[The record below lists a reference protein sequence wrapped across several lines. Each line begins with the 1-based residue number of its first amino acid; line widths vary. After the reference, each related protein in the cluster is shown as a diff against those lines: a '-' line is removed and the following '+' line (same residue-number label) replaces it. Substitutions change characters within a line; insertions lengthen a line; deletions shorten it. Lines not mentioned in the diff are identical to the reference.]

1 MTRLSVSIGRKD
13 YVRPGDL
20 VGAIAG
26 ESGIPGSS
34 IGSIDI
40 FDSHTFVDVPT
51 DVANRVVAS
60 MDGNNIKGRR
70 VTVELAR

>member
-1 MTRLSVSIGRKD
+1 MTRLSVSIGRRD

-40 FDSHTFVDVPT
+40 FDKHTFVDVPN
-51 DVANRVVAS
+51 DVAGRVIQA
-60 MDGNNIKGRR
+60 MDGNNIKGRQ
-70 VTVELAR
+70 VNVEIAK